1 MEKWYIVHTR
11 PRWEKK
17 LTDVL
22 EQKGIESYCP
32 VKTFRRKWSDRIKII
47 EEPLF
52 KCYVFVKI
60 VPEQK
65 MAVRL
70 TDGVVNFVY
79 KNGKPALVKEKEI
92 KAFKKLLD
100 AGVSMEWFEKNGTSG
115 QVMTNENNRQHKTFQ
130 FYLNSFTSRL
140 ISSVDSPK
148 LV

>member
-47 EEPLF
+47 EEP
-52 KCYVFVKI
+52 
-60 VPEQK
+60 K

-115 QVMTNENNRQHKTFQ
+115 QVMTNENNRQHKAFQ